1 LAKPIN
7 TSDEL
12 IDTLVLSEEQWRK
25 LSEKLAEVDSS
36 HTGQR
41 QHPRVSYRKLA
52 QIAVAIQLPDGQW
65 AKYIVRSRNLSSG
78 GIGFIH
84 GAYVHTDSR
93 CRIIIKNLH
102 GRVVCLEGV
111 VRHCQYLCGT
121 AHDVGVQ
128 FDTPIELTDYTE
140 VSPETISVNSGTK
153 APTAPPATA

>member
-1 LAKPIN
+1 MAKPIN
-7 TSDEL
+7 ASDEL
-12 IDTLVLSEEQWRK
+12 IDTLVLSEDQWRK

-36 HTGQR
+36 QTGQR

-84 GAYVHTDSR
+84 GAYVHTDSK
-93 CRIIIKNLH
+93 CRIIIKNLR
-102 GRVVCLEGV
+102 GQVVCLEGV

-128 FDTPIELTDYTE
+128 FDTAIELTDFAE
-140 VSPETISVNSGTK
+140 VSAEVVAGELGTNASK
-153 APTAPPATA
+153 DPPATA